1 MAGGPADGQ
10 VVELAPML
18 DEYYRLMGW
27 DENGVPTSLRLSEL
41 GLESLLAIA

>member
-1 MAGGPADGQ
+1 

-27 DENGVPTSLRLSEL
+27 DANGVPSRERLKLL
-41 GLESLLAIA
+41 GLDAVVLPEKEVRAQPG